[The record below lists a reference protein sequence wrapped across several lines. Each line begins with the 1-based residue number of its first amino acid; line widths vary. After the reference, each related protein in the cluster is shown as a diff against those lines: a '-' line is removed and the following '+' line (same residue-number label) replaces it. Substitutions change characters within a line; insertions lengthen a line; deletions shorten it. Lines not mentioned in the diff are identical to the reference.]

1 MKRLLIVDDELDIL
15 ELYRDFFKM
24 EGITDITYASDGIE
38 AFVLCTQ
45 HEYDIITLD
54 HEMPFM
60 KGADFLKAIRNKE
73 NKNMKTIVMMI
84 SAFIPD
90 IENSMKNYENTFF
103 FDKPVD
109 LVKLAR
115 YIKIMP
121 DKKTYK

>member
-1 MKRLLIVDDELDIL
+1 MKRLLIVDDERHIVD
-15 ELYRDFFKM
+15 LYTEFFKM
-24 EGITDITYASDGIE
+24 VGISDITYASDGIE

-73 NKNMKTIVMMI
+73 NKNTKTAVMMI
-84 SAFIPD
+84 SAFIPE
-90 IENSMKNYENTFF
+90 IENSLKNYENTFF

-109 LVKLAR
+109 LEKLAR
-115 YIKIMP
+115 YIKIIP
-121 DKKTYK
+121 DKKTNE